1 MDKQYLK
8 KRHNV
13 WWVRMR
19 IPSGAKEII
28 GKNEFC
34 KNLHTTDLYEANIK
48 KHKEIASM
56 LEEIE
61 QAKRDQKAKS
71 DKLSKEDQITRYSK
85 KLRES
90 KVSTDERFAD
100 PRIAKLEMLE
110 GKLEQLYGSE
120 EANAILHSD
129 NPQWQ
134 GKEPDSLAKKN
145 FMSAH
150 KLTDQSYFNLSLLS
164 KKFLDEEAMSIKKAS
179 FRRKQNHIEQFI
191 KWTGD
196 PDITKVSKMIVGEYI
211 NSIKMKRNPAY
222 DTLRNIVADIRS
234 LFSWA
239 EGRGYLDRNPFY
251 GIKLP
256 KAEKGS
262 QKRRAWTCE
271 EILMFLKSSEIGK
284 NEFTATVVSMYSG
297 MRLDEICNIKK
308 TNISENCFKVLE
320 GKTEASQRDIP
331 IHPELKPIIER
342 FLDASVDD
350 FLIKGIKSGGYDN
363 KRSWNFQKKLTRLRK
378 KLEMPKG
385 VVFHTLRNT
394 FATRMENLAIPTNH
408 INQLMGHKHNNMSLD
423 KYSAGLTIER
433 LAESINKLTYGEE
446 VDSCIKDSLKERS
459 SFL

>member
-19 IPSGAKEII
+19 IPSDAKEII

-85 KLRES
+85 ELRES
-90 KVSTDERFAD
+90 KVSTDERVAD

-110 GKLEQLYGSE
+110 GELEQLYGSE
-120 EANAILHSD
+120 EANAILHGD
-129 NPQWQ
+129 DPQWQ

-179 FRRKQNHIEQFI
+179 FRRKQIHIEQFI

-196 PDITKVSKMIVGEYI
+196 PDITKISRMIVG
-211 NSIKMKRNPAY
+211 
-222 DTLRNIVADIRS
+222 
-234 LFSWA
+234 
-239 EGRGYLDRNPFY
+239 
-251 GIKLP
+251 
-256 KAEKGS
+256 
-262 QKRRAWTCE
+262 
-271 EILMFLKSSEIGK
+271 
-284 NEFTATVVSMYSG
+284 
-297 MRLDEICNIKK
+297 
-308 TNISENCFKVLE
+308 
-320 GKTEASQRDIP
+320 
-331 IHPELKPIIER
+331 
-342 FLDASVDD
+342 
-350 FLIKGIKSGGYDN
+350 
-363 KRSWNFQKKLTRLRK
+363 
-378 KLEMPKG
+378 
-385 VVFHTLRNT
+385 
-394 FATRMENLAIPTNH
+394 
-408 INQLMGHKHNNMSLD
+408 
-423 KYSAGLTIER
+423 
-433 LAESINKLTYGEE
+433 
-446 VDSCIKDSLKERS
+446 
-459 SFL
+459 